1 MNIKLT
7 YLYRDGAN
15 YKKFN
20 EVVFLNKNGLAML
33 TNGDWKICTLRNGIM
48 RLTTYGMNTI
58 VWKRLMKWEN
68 LI

>member
-20 EVVFLNKNGLAML
+20 EVVFLNKNGLAI
-33 TNGDWKICTLRNGIM
+33 TEIEDRIRP
-48 RLTTYGMNTI
+48 Y
-58 VWKRLMKWEN
+58 
-68 LI
+68 LIDG